1 MGAALGESANSVEPQ
16 PGDARRFAAFISYS
30 HADADPA
37 AKLQRR
43 LERYRLPK
51 AIAQGRTAPT
61 QNLGQIFRDREDLA
75 AASSLSAAIREAIS
89 GAEALVVICSPDAA
103 ASPWVAAEIDLFRE
117 LHPSRPILA
126 ALISGEPSASFPPAL
141 ISGGLEPLAA
151 DLRPEGDGEQLG
163 FLKIVAG
170 IAGVPLDA
178 LIQRDA
184 QRRIRRVT
192 AITAGAL
199 AAMLV
204 MGIMTTLAIQS
215 RNEAA
220 RQRAASDGLVEYML
234 TDLREKLRG
243 VGRGEIMTAV
253 NRRALQHYAGQG
265 ELSQLPAESLE
276 HRARVLHAMGEDA
289 AMDSKPDV
297 ALARFR
303 EAHSSTATLLQR
315 DPDNP
320 DRIFAHAQ
328 SEYYVGMAAMQKLDY
343 RATDLHFRG
352 YLQQAQALARVEPG
366 SFRSHMEMGYAQGNL
381 CELALKEKR
390 SLAAAEQHCR
400 DAILHEQRALRAKP
414 SDAKTRQDIA
424 NRWGWLA
431 RVQTRRSD
439 WDGAIASRN
448 EEARLMDAL
457 ISDEPNNVEYA
468 VRRTWA
474 TAGLAAAL
482 AGKGEHIQAQSIL
495 RSAIPKFDRTTKRV
509 TGDYRVAETR
519 IRMIA
524 LLAKI
529 ERQLR
534 GGVSSDTQKMAE
546 AMFQGAN
553 AQEMRRVYIAI
564 LEGGA

>member
-1 MGAALGESANSVEPQ
+1 VGAALGESGKSVEPR
-16 PGDARRFAAFISYS
+16 PVDAQHFAAFISYS
-30 HADADPA
+30 HVDTNAA

-51 AIAQGRTAPT
+51 AIAQTRAAPS
-61 QNLGQIFRDREDLA
+61 QNLGVIFRDREDLA
-75 AASSLSAAIREAIS
+75 AASNLSVAIHAAISR
-89 GAEALVVICSPDAA
+89 AEALVVICSPDAA
-103 ASPWVAAEIDLFRE
+103 ASPWVAAEIELFRE
-117 LHPSRPILA
+117 LHPDRPILA
-126 ALISGEPSASFPPAL
+126 ALLSGEPSASFPTAL
-141 ISGGLEPLAA
+141 TAGGLEPLAA

-204 MGIMTTLAIQS
+204 MGIMTTLALQA

-220 RQRAASDGLVEYML
+220 LQRAASDGLVEYML
-234 TDLREKLRG
+234 TDLREKLRS
-243 VGRGEIMTAV
+243 VGRGEIMIAV

-265 ELSQLPAESLE
+265 DLSQLPAESLE

-289 AMDSKPDV
+289 AMDSKPDI

-303 EAHSSTATLLQR
+303 EAHSSTAALLQR

-328 SEYYVGMAAMQKLDY
+328 SEYYIGMAAMQKIDY
-343 RATDLHFRG
+343 RVTARHFRG
-352 YLQQAQALARVEPG
+352 YLQQAQALARIEPG
-366 SFRSHMEMGYAQGNL
+366 SFRSHMELGYGHGNL
-381 CELALKEKR
+381 CELALREMR
-390 SLAAAEQHCR
+390 NLAAAEQHCR
-400 DAILHEQRALRAKP
+400 KAIMHEQRALAAKP
-414 SDAKTRQDIA
+414 GDAKTQQDIA

-439 WDGAIASRN
+439 WDGAIASRG

-457 ISDEPNNVEYA
+457 IANEPNNVEYA

-482 AGKGEHIQAQSIL
+482 VGKGDLTQAQSIL
-495 RSAIPKFDRTTKRV
+495 RNAIPKFDRATMQV

-519 IRMIA
+519 IRMLA
-524 LLAKI
+524 LLAKA
-529 ERQLR
+529 ERQL
-534 GGVSSDTQKMAE
+534 GSVSSDTQKRAE
-546 AMFQGAN
+546 AMFKGRN
-553 AQEMRRVYIAI
+553 AQEIRRVYIAV
-564 LEGGA
+564 LEEGA